1 VPTVKTQMTEMKS
14 ATVDRISLVAKA
26 SSRIPFRVIK
36 EDRSAMTNPLKT
48 LDLAQVFKGK
58 KADPVPTIVGVVT
71 MKGATFEAVKKAAAE
86 AGFKV
91 ETVVENSDGSVV
103 LKQADSA
110 EGEKLVVIKMGDVAV
125 TMKGFAPYNCV
136 LDVSGDGDSTVSF
149 AEMCSAQ
156 GFYPDVSTVMD
167 VLQTSVMQ
175 AAYKAEDPKSASETV
190 AKMFDEAKAYAVTLM
205 SALPAACFKMEK
217 TLKAAPNANGSMAT
231 AEKLPAAADGT
242 TVTAN
247 LGGAT
252 QKDPMAGQLPGS
264 ASAATGTGDGS
275 QVAKGGE
282 GVAAIAATTA
292 TTATTTATSA
302 TAEPAKKAE
311 GEAAAAAAT
320 EVVDPGAALSKLLSE
335 GLATLSSTLKTQLD
349 EVAGQ
354 VKKSVDEVKTEV
366 GGLTQKMEKVEGVAK
381 AAHLAATGTVLG
393 SDAGADAHQ
402 TTQKSEQQGYRG
414 REIDT
419 GFTPRRRTAAAR

>member
-58 KADPVPTIVGVVT
+58 KTDPAPTIVGVVT

-91 ETVVENSDGSVV
+91 ETVVENDDGSVV

-110 EGEKLVVIKMGDVAV
+110 EGDKLVVIKMGDAAI

-167 VLQTSVMQ
+167 VLQSSVMQ

-190 AKMFDEAKAYAVTLM
+190 AKMFDEAKTYAVSLM
-205 SALPAACFKMEK
+205 SSLPAACFKMEK
-217 TLKAAPNANGSMAT
+217 ALKAAPNANGSMAT

-282 GVAAIAATTA
+282 GAAATTTTATA
-292 TTATTTATSA
+292 TTAATT

-311 GEAAAAAAT
+311 GEAAAAATT
-320 EVVDPGAALSKLLSE
+320 EVVDPGAALSKLLAD
-335 GLATLSSTLKTQLD
+335 GLATLSSALKAQLD

-381 AAHLAATGTVLG
+381 AAHQAATGTVLG